1 MHSFELEKKERIP
14 GAMSLEVQGPLG
26 EALGRFDLY
35 ELRQQIYAGQLTGK
49 EIVRSEG
56 EDWRPIYEISE
67 LLQMFEL
74 MGIDLVAIRLSSQR
88 VQGWRKD
95 ASATES
101 KKRKI
106 KKKPSVSAASSQQNE
121 PEEGDGID
129 AKKIAALGAGVLV
142 VLWLLFGGL

>member
-14 GAMSLEVQGPLG
+14 AALSLEVQGPLG
-26 EALGRFDLY
+26 EAMGRFDLY

-56 EDWRPIYEISE
+56 EDWKPIYEFSE

-74 MGIDLVAIRLSSQR
+74 TGIDLVAIRLSSQR

-95 ASATES
+95 VSANEG
-101 KKRKI
+101 KKRDL
-106 KKKPSVSAASSQQNE
+106 KKKPSLSAASSQSNQ
-121 PEEGDGID
+121 PQKSEGVDP
-129 AKKIAALGAGVLV
+129 KKMAAMGAVVLV
-142 VLWLLFGGL
+142 VLWLLWGAL

>member
-1 MHSFELEKKERIP
+1 
-14 GAMSLEVQGPLG
+14 MSLEVQGPLG

-56 EDWRPIYEISE
+56 EDWQPIYELSE

-101 KKRKI
+101 KKREI
-106 KKKPSVSAASSQQNE
+106 KKKPSLSAASSQRNE
-121 PEEGDGID
+121 SEESEGVDT
-129 AKKIAALGAGVLV
+129 KKIAALAAVVLV
-142 VLWLLFGGL
+142 VLWLLFKGL